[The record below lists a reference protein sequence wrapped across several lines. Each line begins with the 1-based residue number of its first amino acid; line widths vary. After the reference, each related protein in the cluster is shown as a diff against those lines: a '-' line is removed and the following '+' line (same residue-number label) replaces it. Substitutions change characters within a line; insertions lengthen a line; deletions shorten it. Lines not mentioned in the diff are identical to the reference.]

1 MRALLSSLCVFLAAP
16 AWGAPVRETFGAA
29 TVDFSAGQVVV
40 AGAAAADP
48 HAPSAAVARVRAERT
63 ARQVAARRLLS
74 ALEAVPRERL
84 GCGRSPLSPSTVDG
98 AAARAETQSI
108 EWSSD
113 GSVALTLRIPL
124 GQLAAPAG
132 PDGGAAEA
140 RAGAVLLE
148 PGAAGRLFAEEG
160 GACVAAPPVFDTW
173 AEARAALGGG
183 AVLLRARPAAGGAV
197 RVVALVRRAEGAG
210 EKAAP

>member
-1 MRALLSSLCVFLAAP
+1 V
-16 AWGAPVRETFGAA
+16 T
-29 TVDFSAGQVVV
+29 V
-40 AGAAAADP
+40 AGAPAADL

-63 ARQVAARRLLS
+63 ARVVAARRLLQ
-74 ALEAVPRERL
+74 ALEAMPRERI
-84 GCGRSPLSPSTVDG
+84 GCGRSALSQATVEA
-98 AAARAETQSI
+98 AAARAETRSI

-124 GQLAAPAG
+124 RELAAPGG
-132 PDGGAAEA
+132 PEASGPEA

-148 PGAAGRLFAEEG
+148 PTATGRLFVEER

-197 RVVALVRRAEGAG
+197 RVVALVRRAEGDAG
-210 EKAAP
+210 AKAAP